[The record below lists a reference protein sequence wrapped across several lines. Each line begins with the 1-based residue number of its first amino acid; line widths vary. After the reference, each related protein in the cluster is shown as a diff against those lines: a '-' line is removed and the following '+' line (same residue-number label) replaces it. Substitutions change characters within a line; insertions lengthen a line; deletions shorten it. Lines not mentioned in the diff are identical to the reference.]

1 MKIILNCL
9 ILTVISL
16 YGCNKGL
23 APLTAEEM
31 QKAGFSG
38 TITFIGNW
46 PEGITRTHIVVF
58 KDPINSAGDFNPFN
72 LSYISYEIP
81 YGVKEFKYNTA
92 TDSAYVPIEAGDY
105 SYVVVA
111 QSSKA
116 SVSFNRTDW
125 TVAGV
130 YYAGGDTAHP
140 GKLIIPPNTVVRNVN
155 IICNFNSPPVQPPG
169 GK

>member
-1 MKIILNCL
+1 MKRNLICLIIL
-9 ILTVISL
+9 IFSL

-23 APLTAEEM
+23 APLSAGEM

-38 TITFIGNW
+38 TIIFKGNW
-46 PEGITRTHIVVF
+46 PEGIARTHIIVF
-58 KDPINSAGDFNPFN
+58 KNPINSASDFNILN

-81 YGVKEFKYNTA
+81 YGVKEFIYNTA
-92 TDSAYVPIEAGDY
+92 VDSAYIPIDAGEF

-111 QSSKA
+111 QSSMPG
-116 SVSFNRTDW
+116 VSFSRADW

-130 YYAGGDTAHP
+130 YYAGGDSTKP
-140 GKLIIPPNTVVRNVN
+140 GKIVIPPNTVIHN
-155 IICNFNSPPVQPPG
+155 INITCDFNSPPPQPPG